1 MTIFLRSAILAGL
14 ALALTATLPG
24 ADLFA
29 AGTSSSTT
37 SSSSSNSSSSSGAT
51 DYSKAVDLIDDDDY
65 AGAIPL
71 LEKVVAMEPTNADAF
86 NYLGYAN
93 RKLGKHTEALGYY
106 QKALA
111 LKPNHL
117 GANEYLGE
125 LYLEMKLLPEA
136 EQRLAVLQKACGSCE
151 EYEDLK
157 EQIDE
162 FKSNQPS

>member
-1 MTIFLRSAILAGL
+1 MTIFLRRTMFTAMAL
-14 ALALTATLPG
+14 ALAATLPAATG
-24 ADLFA
+24 FA
-29 AGTSSSTT
+29 AGTSSS
-37 SSSSSNSSSSSGAT
+37 SSSSSSSASSSSGPS
-51 DYSKAVDLIDDDDY
+51 DYQKAVDLIDDEEYSD
-65 AGAIPL
+65 AIPL
-71 LEKVVAMEPTNADAF
+71 LEKVVAADSKNADAF

-93 RKLGKHTEALGYY
+93 RKLGKHSEALGYY
-106 QKALA
+106 QHALA

-157 EQIDE
+157 EEIDDY
-162 FKSNQPS
+162 KANQPS